1 MVDLHNV
8 GTFNTDTGFKAGY
21 LNEMERMLEKVLP
34 YAMLKAKPNLESR
47 IRTLKRDWAIS
58 HKEAD
63 QFRHRSFPNYDQLTT
78 IYAKDRATG
87 KDAQIFIDIIEKIDV
102 GNVVTTNT
110 REERNDFHGCEADV
124 SLVEMNLLT
133 TQLQPSRN

>member
-21 LNEMERMLEKVLP
+21 LN
-34 YAMLKAKPNLESR
+34 
-47 IRTLKRDWAIS
+47 D